1 MVAVIQYFIVELVA
15 VPEGTDLS
23 GCLRCTRGGSCKAI
37 HKVDT
42 SNVINFGI
50 FLATVI
56 AAFIAWLGTIRARNS
71 ADEANRIQA
80 ELLKLEEE
88 RDKRNQFAEQKAF
101 FHVETEHHIRKEYLR
116 LHLKNV
122 GNGTAHKVQ
131 FFVNKKDITHWP
143 SFRKSDLVMDPTFK
157 PGAAGVFE
165 FSADFEELRP
175 TFMFIKWTD
184 DLDRLQ
190 TQPVEL

>member
-1 MVAVIQYFIVELVA
+1 M
-15 VPEGTDLS
+15 
-23 GCLRCTRGGSCKAI
+23 
-37 HKVDT
+37 DT

-56 AAFIAWLGTIRARNS
+56 AACIAWLGTIRARNS

-80 ELLKLEEE
+80 ELLKLEEG
-88 RDKRNQFAEQKAF
+88 RDKYNQLAEQKAF
-101 FHVETEHHIRKEYLR
+101 FHVEPEHHIRKEYLR

-131 FFVNKKDITHWP
+131 FFVNKKDITRWP
-143 SFRKSDLVMDPTFK
+143 SFRSSNLAIDPTFE
-157 PGAAGVFE
+157 PGATGMFE
-165 FSADFEELRP
+165 FSADFEKLRP

-190 TQPVEL
+190 TQPVDL